1 MLIKL
6 CSSDEAGIL
15 LGSVAFQNKIPD
27 TDNIFGKVVFP
38 VFTLNLPPSLE
49 NFSGH
54 YQIIQFND
62 EHRKILFKTHVP
74 F

>member
-6 CSSDEAGIL
+6 CSSEEAGIL

-38 VFTLNLPPSLE
+38 VFTLNLPPVD
-49 NFSGH
+49 FIAH
-54 YQIIQFND
+54 
-62 EHRKILFKTHVP
+62 LFLIVK
-74 F
+74 